1 MINFRISLLIIF
13 LLNSS
18 LAFNEEKNT
27 KTENHN
33 EIGASTKKD
42 EHDDHKESG
51 KEDGHDKHQEKEHEE
66 ENSNVGPEKGI
77 LKADEEKGFILS
89 PEASKNF
96 GIKTMKLVGVGP
108 WTVPISARMFSKEE
122 VNLYRIRNGFIKRID
137 FKLISKIGSFVK
149 ILSSDLTTGDEI
161 ITNGVGFVRIAE
173 LTAFGGA
180 PEGHS
185 H

>member
-1 MINFRISLLIIF
+1 MNKLKIPLLIVF
-13 LLNSS
+13 LVNSS
-18 LAFNEEKNT
+18 FAYSEEKIAEAKNHKEHASAKNEEK
-27 KTENHN
+27 
-33 EIGASTKKD
+33 
-42 EHDDHKESG
+42 HDDHEKSEKE
-51 KEDGHDKHQEKEHEE
+51 ENHADHQEKGHEE
-66 ENSNVGPEKGI
+66 ENSNVGTDKGI
-77 LKADEEKGFILS
+77 VKADEEQGFILS

-96 GIKTMKLVGVGP
+96 EIKTIKLHGVGP
-108 WTVPISARMFSKEE
+108 WTVPVSARMLSKEE

-137 FKLISKIGSFVK
+137 FKLISKNGSSIK
-149 ILSSDLTTGDEI
+149 IISSDLISGDEV

>member
-1 MINFRISLLIIF
+1 MV
-13 LLNSS
+13 
-18 LAFNEEKNT
+18 
-27 KTENHN
+27 
-33 EIGASTKKD
+33 
-42 EHDDHKESG
+42 
-51 KEDGHDKHQEKEHEE
+51 KHQEKEHEE

-77 LKADEEKGFILS
+77 VKANEEQGFILS
-89 PEASKNF
+89 PEATKNF
-96 GIKTMKLVGVGP
+96 EIKTMKLVGVGP
-108 WTVPISARMFSKEE
+108 WTVPDSARMLSKEE

-137 FKLISKIGSFVK
+137 FKLISKSGSLVK
-149 ILSSDLTTGDEI
+149 ILSSDLATGDEV

>member
-1 MINFRISLLIIF
+1 MINLRNF
-13 LLNSS
+13 LLVVCLVNSI
-18 LAFNEEKNT
+18 LALSEEKIAEA
-27 KTENHN
+27 ENHSEHGSN
-33 EIGASTKKD
+33 TVQDK
-42 EHDDHKESG
+42 HDDHKKPE
-51 KEDGHDKHQEKEHEE
+51 KDEDHANHQEKEHAE
-66 ENSNVGPEKGI
+66 ENSNVGPDKGI
-77 LKADEEKGFILS
+77 VKANEEEGFILS

-96 GIKTMKLVGVGP
+96 EIKTIKLIGAGP
-108 WTVPISARMFSKEE
+108 WMVPVSARMLSKEE

-137 FKLISKIGSFVK
+137 FKLIAKNGSLIKIM
-149 ILSSDLTTGDEI
+149 SSDLVSGDEI